1 MALAQAQE
9 AETSM
14 TQLGQEVLEKRL
26 QAKQSQA
33 QKASDS
39 AEHAAQLKAL
49 QAQVDAAGH
58 MMRCCCLLGGC
69 ASNASCGLL
78 CYGAWSPY

>member
-9 AETSM
+9 AEMSM
-14 TQLGQEVLEKRL
+14 TQLGQEVLEERW
-26 QAKQSQA
+26 QTKQSQA

-49 QAQVDAAGH
+49 QAKVDAAGD
-58 MMRCCCLLGGC
+58 MMRCCCPWRAC
-69 ASNASCGLL
+69 SSNAPCGLL
-78 CYGAWSPY
+78 CYGARGS